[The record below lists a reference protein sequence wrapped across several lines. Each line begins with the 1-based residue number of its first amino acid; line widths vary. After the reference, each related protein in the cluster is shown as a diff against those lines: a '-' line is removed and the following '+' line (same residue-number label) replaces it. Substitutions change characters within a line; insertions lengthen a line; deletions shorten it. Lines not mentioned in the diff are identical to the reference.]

1 MTAASSLLAPSLPSL
16 QVPSGNELNNRE
28 WATVVWLGVVV
39 VLVLSW
45 KKTRQPVINLI
56 RTATTSLLAVLVAG
70 LWVWTAGIVLLG
82 AWAQLWTGDLLKDT
96 AIWAI
101 GPALALI
108 WGLAKA
114 PTDPR
119 FFRRVVLGTV
129 KVSVLVE
136 FYVNLQVFGFVQ
148 ELLLLPVVTSL
159 AMLDQF
165 AGTDQK
171 YRPAKRLF
179 DVILTGIGLAVLA
192 YVTVTLIANWHQQ
205 NPLHDVRELA
215 LPVWLTIGAVPYIF
229 GVGLFFNYEWAFRR
243 LAQSSKDLNSV
254 RRAKLA
260 LLVEF
265 NVRSDRVG
273 AFNDP
278 WITRLTEAHNFSE
291 ARNVVRQFLRGESAP
306 TAQK

>member
-1 MTAASSLLAPSLPSL
+1 MTAACSLLVSATRLQSL
-16 QVPSGNELNNRE
+16 QVPSGNELNDRE
-28 WATVVWLGVVV
+28 WATLVWLGVVA
-39 VLVLSW
+39 VLVLWW
-45 KKTRQPVINLI
+45 KKTRQPVLNLV
-56 RTATTSLLAVLVAG
+56 RTALTSLLAMLVAG
-70 LWVWTAGIVLLG
+70 LWVWTAGIVFLG
-82 AWAQLWTGDLLKDT
+82 AWAHWWTGDLLKDT

-148 ELLLLPVVTSL
+148 ELLLLPVITSL
-159 AMLDQF
+159 AVLDQF

-179 DVILTGIGLAVLA
+179 DVILAGIGLAVLA
-192 YVTVTLIANWHQQ
+192 YVTITLIANWHQQ

-229 GVGLFFNYEWAFRR
+229 GVSLFFNYEWVFRR
-243 LAQSSKDLNSV
+243 LAQSSKDVNAV

-260 LLVEF
+260 LLVGL
-265 NVRSDRVG
+265 NVRSHRIG
-273 AFNDP
+273 AFYDP
-278 WITRLTEAHNFSE
+278 WITRLVEAHNFAE
-291 ARNVVRQFLRGESAP
+291 ARNVVRQFLRGESAQ
-306 TAQK
+306 TG

>member
-1 MTAASSLLAPSLPSL
+1 MTAAGSLLVSVTRL
-16 QVPSGNELNNRE
+16 QSVQLPSGNELNNRE
-28 WATVVWLGVVV
+28 WATLVWLGVVV
-39 VLVLSW
+39 VLVFWW
-45 KKTRQPVINLI
+45 KRTRQPVLNLV
-56 RTATTSLLAVLVAG
+56 RSAMTSLLAVLVAG
-70 LWVWTAGIVLLG
+70 LWVWTAGIVVLG
-82 AWAQLWTGDLLKDT
+82 AWAHLWTGDLLKDT

-136 FYVNLQVFGFVQ
+136 CYMNLQVFGFVQ
-148 ELLLLPVVTSL
+148 ELVLLPVVTSL
-159 AMLDQF
+159 AVLDQF

-179 DVILTGIGLAVLA
+179 DYILAGIGLAVLA
-192 YVTVTLIANWHQQ
+192 YVTIALIGNWHQQ

-215 LPVWLTIGAVPYIF
+215 LPVWLTIGALPYIL
-229 GVGLFFNYEWAFRR
+229 GVSLFFNYECAFRG
-243 LAQSSKDLNSV
+243 LAQSSKDVDAV

-260 LLVEF
+260 LLVGL
-265 NVRSDRVG
+265 NVRSHRVG
-273 AFNDP
+273 AFYEP
-278 WITRLTEAHNFSE
+278 WITRLAEAHNFPE
-291 ARNVVRQFLRGESAP
+291 ALNVVRQFLRGESAQ
-306 TAQK
+306 TG